1 MIISTLN
8 YIRVVS
14 EIMTTNLITV
24 TPNTRLDQALKIMI
38 SNSVSRL
45 PVVEEEA
52 PGLLYKEIICLF
64 SLIMVCFYF
73 PSCVQYHCK

>member
-52 PGLLYKEIICLF
+52 PGLLYKEIICFIFSHNGLLLF
-64 SLIMVCFYF
+64 SILCTV
-73 PSCVQYHCK
+73 SL